1 MVYSFV
7 KFQFVSLAR
16 ERPRLPCVWR
26 GLVQCKPARQ
36 IQGLSNCLHR
46 YFPVSLYHKH
56 AFFQSLGRVV
66 CKADPDQKEEIGAQ
80 YPDAAFA
87 TMIAGSIFNHNRLL
101 GEITQ
106 RAYFS
111 ILEGESIGIVRF
123 AYERATDEYWK
134 EHMWDD

>member
-1 MVYSFV
+1 MGRIYSM
-7 KFQFVSLAR
+7 QDLRTR
-16 ERPRLPCVWR
+16 EM
-26 GLVQCKPARQ
+26 A
-36 IQGLSNCLHR
+36 
-46 YFPVSLYHKH
+46 
-56 AFFQSLGRVV
+56 AFSSIPGMYELMQ
-66 CKADPDQKEEIGAQ
+66 ADPDQKEAIEAK

-87 TMIAGSIFNHNRLL
+87 TMIAASIFNHNRML

-111 ILEGESIGIVRF
+111 ILEGESIGNVRF

>member
-1 MVYSFV
+1 MFT
-7 KFQFVSLAR
+7 QISL
-16 ERPRLPCVWR
+16 W
-26 GLVQCKPARQ
+26 
-36 IQGLSNCLHR
+36 
-46 YFPVSLYHKH
+46 YHCTISTH
-56 AFFQSLGRVV
+56 VFQSLGCVV
-66 CKADPDQKEEIGAQ
+66 SKADPDQKEEIGAQ

-87 TMIAGSIFNHNRLL
+87 TMIASSLFNHNLQL

-111 ILEGESIGIVRF
+111 ILEGDSIGSVRF

>member
-1 MVYSFV
+1 MSRIYSM
-7 KFQFVSLAR
+7 QDLRAR
-16 ERPRLPCVWR
+16 EMDAFSSIPGMYEL
-26 GLVQCKPARQ
+26 
-36 IQGLSNCLHR
+36 IQ
-46 YFPVSLYHKH
+46 
-56 AFFQSLGRVV
+56 
-66 CKADPDQKEEIGAQ
+66 ADPDQKEAIGAK

-111 ILEGESIGIVRF
+111 ILEGESIGSVRF

-134 EHMWDD
+134 AHMWDD